1 MGVLMGVSDRC
12 WVSTWDVRVVHA
24 INFNE
29 TSMEMS
35 FLFNFL
41 KAKKVLKAKKL
52 TWSLFYLF
60 NLTFLD
66 SKSTSQ
72 VFEIFSKLHR
82 VCISKLTYCLGFVHV
97 CSFWV
102 LFSTAMVTNSS
113 ELEMKVFILFLVFTN
128 MKLKMN
134 SVVCCVEWLALRSVW
149 AGCECSKGAR
159 HWTGPCHEQG

>member
-1 MGVLMGVSDRC
+1 MGVSDRC

-72 VFEIFSKLHR
+72 VFLNTFQIAQSLY
-82 VCISKLTYCLGFVHV
+82 L
-97 CSFWV
+97 
-102 LFSTAMVTNSS
+102 
-113 ELEMKVFILFLVFTN
+113 
-128 MKLKMN
+128 
-134 SVVCCVEWLALRSVW
+134 
-149 AGCECSKGAR
+149 
-159 HWTGPCHEQG
+159 

>member
-1 MGVLMGVSDRC
+1 MGVSDRC

-35 FLFNFL
+35 FLFNFI
-41 KAKKVLKAKKL
+41 KAKKL

-72 VFEIFSKLHR
+72 VFLNTFQIAQSLY
-82 VCISKLTYCLGFVHV
+82 L
-97 CSFWV
+97 
-102 LFSTAMVTNSS
+102 
-113 ELEMKVFILFLVFTN
+113 
-128 MKLKMN
+128 
-134 SVVCCVEWLALRSVW
+134 
-149 AGCECSKGAR
+149 
-159 HWTGPCHEQG
+159 